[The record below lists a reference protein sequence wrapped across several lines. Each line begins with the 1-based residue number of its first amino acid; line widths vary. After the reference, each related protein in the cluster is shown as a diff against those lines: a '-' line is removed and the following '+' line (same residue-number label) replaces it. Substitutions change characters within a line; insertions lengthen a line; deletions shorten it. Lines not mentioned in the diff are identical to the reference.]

1 MSVKLA
7 LQGIK
12 IKMVSLWL
20 EKMDRVAKVIDKV
33 CQNLL
38 FCLPPNIAALKHAV
52 SDPSD
57 DVDFPKIIGQSPWK
71 HCPRRY
77 AAVFCKMPE
86 FYCRSADSFLVF
98 TFLEIFQFLWQ
109 TSMNAKRKSSIV
121 FHTQT
126 TESVQIHSALILVLA
141 KPVSVEMELC

>member
-7 LQGIK
+7 LRGRK
-12 IKMVSLWL
+12 FKMVSLWP

-38 FCLPPNIAALKHAV
+38 FCLPPNIADLKHAV

-57 DVDFPKIIGQSPWK
+57 DVDVAKIGQSPWK
-71 HCPRRY
+71 ALSRRY
-77 AAVFCKMPE
+77 ATVFCKMPE

-109 TSMNAKRKSSIV
+109 TSMSAKRKSSNV
-121 FHTQT
+121 FHTET

-141 KPVSVEMELC
+141 KPVSVVMELC